1 METISSVTGRG
12 EGVVGGRGC
21 CDGLEKIVRHW
32 IAAVDA
38 EKGEGEVKEIGGVV
52 PERALR
58 VGRRRCEERVVSW
71 VRRRV
76 LK

>member
-1 METISSVTGRG
+1 MRQW
-12 EGVVGGRGC
+12 R
-21 CDGLEKIVRHW
+21 
-32 IAAVDA
+32 AAVEA

-71 VRRRV
+71 VRRRA
-76 LK
+76 L